1 MRRRDAVPC
10 RWPRAGVA
18 GLFEKGGLYLSEDNA
33 HLLRGSDPRKG
44 LRPPVFGKTERTE
57 KVYDFFL
64 EIKKE
69 EKMNLFY
76 DLSMSALPGL
86 MRIHSLFNAKSRD
99 AVRGR
104 SAWRSKLRRELSR
117 LPRNSRIV
125 WFHAASLGE
134 FEQGR
139 PVLETL
145 RQRMPEI
152 KILLTFFSPS
162 GYNVRKDYPGADI
175 VTYLPLDTP
184 AAARDF
190 VRMVRPAAAVFIK
203 YEFWGNFLQ
212 RIRKEN
218 IPLFLI
224 SAHFDARQVFFKPY
238 GRFMRRLLP
247 LFTRI
252 FTQDGESVSLLR
264 SIGVKHC
271 QAAGD
276 TRFDRVMD
284 ILQADNTLDFMQT
297 FKGDKKLVVAGS
309 AWPDD
314 ERLMRALIASHAG
327 NTGVKF
333 LIAPHD
339 IHPEQ
344 VRRLQQSIPGAV
356 LYSRRQTEDLASA
369 RVLILDTVGILTKV
383 YSYAD
388 MTLVGGG
395 FTRSGIHNVL
405 EPAVFARPVICGPN
419 YAEYIEAV
427 GLKGCGGLSVVG
439 DEEEFIAV
447 VDGFLRD
454 GKAFSHSAVASRDFV
469 RNNAGATGKIVDTLV
484 ETLARK

>member
-1 MRRRDAVPC
+1 
-10 RWPRAGVA
+10 
-18 GLFEKGGLYLSEDNA
+18 
-33 HLLRGSDPRKG
+33 
-44 LRPPVFGKTERTE
+44 
-57 KVYDFFL
+57 
-64 EIKKE
+64 
-69 EKMNLFY
+69 MNIFY

-86 MRIHSLFNAKSRD
+86 MRVHGVFSAKSRD

-104 SAWRSKLRRELSR
+104 SNWRRKLRGKLET
-117 LPRNSRIV
+117 LPAGSRIV

-139 PVLETL
+139 PVLEAL
-145 RQRMPEI
+145 RQRMPQVR
-152 KILLTFFSPS
+152 ILLTFFSPS
-162 GYNVRKDYPGADI
+162 GYKVRKDYPGADI
-175 VTYLPLDTP
+175 VAYLPLDTP
-184 AAARDF
+184 SAARDF

-218 IPLFLI
+218 IPLYLI
-224 SAHFDARQVFFKPY
+224 SARFDARQVFFKPY

-264 SIGVKHC
+264 SIGVKNC

-284 ILQADNTLDFMQT
+284 ILSADNTLPFMET
-297 FKGDKKLVVAGS
+297 FKDGKKLVVAGS
-309 AWPDD
+309 SWGAD
-314 ERLMRALIASHAG
+314 ELLIKALIRSRQDDP
-327 NTGVKF
+327 GVKY

-344 VRRLQQSIPGAV
+344 VARLCESLPGAV
-356 LYSRRQTEDLASA
+356 LYSQRDASDLVSA

-388 MTLVGGG
+388 ITLVGGG

-405 EPAVFARPVICGPN
+405 EPAVFGRPVLCGPN
-419 YAEYIEAV
+419 YADYIEAV
-427 GLKGCGGLSVVG
+427 GLKGCGGLTVVG
-439 DEEEFIAV
+439 DADEFIGAV
-447 VDGFLRD
+447 DRFLSD
-454 GKAFSHSAVASRDFV
+454 GKAFAHSAVASRDFV
-469 RNNAGATGKIVDTLV
+469 RNNAGATEKIV
-484 ETLARK
+484 ETLVGALNEKQ

>member
-1 MRRRDAVPC
+1 
-10 RWPRAGVA
+10 
-18 GLFEKGGLYLSEDNA
+18 
-33 HLLRGSDPRKG
+33 
-44 LRPPVFGKTERTE
+44 
-57 KVYDFFL
+57 
-64 EIKKE
+64 
-69 EKMNLFY
+69 MNIFY

-86 MRIHSLFNAKSRD
+86 MKVHSLFNTKSRD

-104 SAWRSKLRRELSR
+104 NNWRRKFKQKLTA
-117 LPRNSRIV
+117 LPPGNRII

-139 PVLETL
+139 PVMEALKERL
-145 RQRMPEI
+145 PGV

-184 AAARDF
+184 SAARDF
-190 VRMVRPAAAVFIK
+190 VRIVRPSAAVFIK

-212 RIRKEN
+212 RIRKED
-218 IPLFLI
+218 IPLYLI
-224 SAHFDARQVFFKPY
+224 SARFDPQQVFFKPY

-264 SIGVKHC
+264 SIGVKNC
-271 QAAGD
+271 EAAGD

-284 ILQADNTLDFMQT
+284 ILETDNTLPFMEQ
-297 FKGDKKLVVAGS
+297 FKGDGKLVVAGS
-309 AWPDD
+309 AWGGD
-314 ERLMRALIASHAG
+314 ELLMAGLIAD
-327 NTGVKF
+327 NKEDENVKY

-344 VRRLQQSIPGAV
+344 ICRLRDSLPGAV
-356 LYSRRQTEDLASA
+356 LYSEREKADLGKA
-369 RVLILDTVGILTKV
+369 RVLILNTVGILTKV

-388 MTLVGGG
+388 VTLVGGG

-405 EPAVFARPVICGPN
+405 EPAVFGRPVLCGPN
-419 YAEYIEAV
+419 YTGYIEAI
-427 GLKGCGGLSVVG
+427 GLKGCGGLTVVG
-439 DEEEFIAV
+439 DQEEFTAAV
-447 VDGFLRD
+447 RRFLYD
-454 GKAFSHSAVASRDFV
+454 EKAFAHSAVACRDFV
-469 RNNAGATGKIVDTLV
+469 RNNAGATEKIVSVVAENLEKPLLTQI
-484 ETLARK
+484 

>member
-1 MRRRDAVPC
+1 
-10 RWPRAGVA
+10 
-18 GLFEKGGLYLSEDNA
+18 
-33 HLLRGSDPRKG
+33 
-44 LRPPVFGKTERTE
+44 
-57 KVYDFFL
+57 
-64 EIKKE
+64 
-69 EKMNLFY
+69 MNFFY

-86 MRIHSLFNAKSRD
+86 MKIHGLFNAKSRD

-104 SAWRSKLRRELSR
+104 NAWRRKLKRRMAA
-117 LPRNSRIV
+117 LPAENPLV

-145 RQRMPEI
+145 RRARPDV

-162 GYNVRKDYPGADI
+162 GYNVRKDYEGADI

-190 VRMVRPAAAVFIK
+190 VRIARPQAVVFIK

-212 RIRKEN
+212 RIAREK
-218 IPLFLI
+218 IPLYLI
-224 SAHFDARQVFFKPY
+224 SAHFDPKQVFFKPY

-264 SIGVKHC
+264 SIGITHC

-276 TRFDRVMD
+276 TRFDRVTD
-284 ILQADNTLDFMQT
+284 ILSADNHLDFMER

-309 AWPDD
+309 AWPRD
-314 ERLMRALIASHAG
+314 EALMSALIRHRETDDS
-327 NTGVKF
+327 TKY

-339 IHPEQ
+339 IHPEK
-344 VRRLQQSIPGAV
+344 VRALRESLPGSI
-356 LYSRRQTEDLASA
+356 LYSERETADLASA
-369 RVLILDTVGILTKV
+369 QVLILDTVGILTKV
-383 YSYAD
+383 YSYGD
-388 MTLVGGG
+388 VTLVGGG

-405 EPAVFARPVICGPN
+405 EPAVFGHPVICGPN
-419 YAEYIEAV
+419 YSDYIEAI
-427 GLKGCGGLSVVG
+427 GLKGCGGLTVVG
-439 DEEEFIAV
+439 DEEEFISAV
-447 VDGFLRD
+447 SRFLSD
-454 GKAFSHSAVASRDFV
+454 GKAFAHSSVASRDFV
-469 RNNAGATGKIVDTLV
+469 RNNAGATEKIVQEILRVLPPATT
-484 ETLARK
+484 EK